1 MNTQLGFPLSTNQF
15 EFVDIV
21 VSRNTVL
28 MKHIDHKNDHRKD
41 YNQCVVYSFHQMVDE
56 IVYKVLV
63 IMTSRT
69 TVGAAMD
76 STKV

>member
-41 YNQCVVYSFHQMVDE
+41 YNQCVVYSFHQIVDV
-56 IVYKVLV
+56 IAYKVSV
-63 IMTSRT
+63 IMTSRS
-69 TVGAAMD
+69 TVGAALD

>member
-1 MNTQLGFPLSTNQF
+1 MNTQLGFPLSTNKF

-28 MKHIDHKNDHRKD
+28 MKYLDHKNNHRKD
-41 YNQCVVYSFHQMVDE
+41 YKQCVVYSFHQTVDE
-56 IVYKVLV
+56 IVYTNLV

-69 TVGAAMD
+69 TVGVALD